1 MSARVFPVAMTAEN
15 RILRWSVYDPPF
27 MGMMPFLNCS
37 ESTVQI
43 PSFSVNEYDMDNLQC
58 KDDELIVVSYSK
70 IRCIDVYVNSISG
83 KGRKNSD
90 GILIGPEEIGEGSIE
105 KPFCNLNTAY
115 RLAFCYIRNTC
126 CQLAIHI
133 HLKGT
138 VDYQIF
144 LLDNAYS
151 SQKTDFYGRLIISP
165 WNTEDS
171 TDVKAEISVNISGG
185 GSSSYSLIHHAVG
198 VFFKSINFS
207 LSLSNV
213 SDSDIQMIKS
223 YHSVFIDC
231 DFTMTSSSL
240 LNNSGIVCGFYVNYS
255 SFIDCSAYID
265 KNIGAMLHGARY
277 IKNFTA
283 KNTTIQ
289 GNHCFMKAD
298 YIDKFHWEGN
308 FAEEWYNGSQYDKD
322 LIIVG
327 ESAYNINLA
336 IDSAD
341 NSADIFRGGNIYNS
355 KVNITGTIDTIFS
368 YTILV
373 NCNVI
378 IDTSMTDYNARI
390 CSGVDQIISCNFD
403 AVLNESDMAI
413 SAGTIYKSYINISGE
428 KIYNSGVAGN
438 TIEDCDINT
447 VNCGVSGNT
456 IKNCTIVIEDGPL
469 YSINSFI
476 LIEKCDITLLMR
488 KDPHTGGYPI
498 KVKSMESCNIKLDAT
513 ISSEY
518 FCHIEVISSKNGEIS
533 DNIIQISADLN
544 IPGGGYFGNSSTQIT
559 GIFANG
565 CKVSNNSLTATIKVK
580 SKTHSANAEFI
591 AISPVSDADFLLNN
605 IDSNEITSSVQ
616 LDNTDRKENYSVT
629 ASCYGILT
637 AERSVY
643 SGNKTSLSA
652 TVQINKHSD
661 EFEWYWGEEI
671 CSLGNGT
678 RKSQKRSYEKIDGER
693 DWVTHDITTEDIEC

>member
-70 IRCIDVYVNSISG
+70 IRCIDVYVNSVSG

-171 TDVKAEISVNISGG
+171 TDVKAEISVNISGD

-223 YHSVFIDC
+223 YHSVFIGC

-240 LNNSGIVCGFYVNYS
+240 LNSSGIVCGFYVNYS

-308 FAEEWYNGSQYDKD
+308 FAEEWNNGYQYDKD

-355 KVNITGTIDTIFS
+355 RVNITGTIGFIFSHITIFA
-368 YTILV
+368 
-373 NCNVI
+373 NCNTI
-378 IDTSMTDYNARI
+378 INTSMSDYTTRI
-390 CSGVDQIISCNFD
+390 CSSVEQIISCNFD
-403 AVLNESDMAI
+403 AVLNVSDAAI
-413 SAGTIYKSYINISGE
+413 SASSIYKSSINISGE
-428 KIYNSGVAGN
+428 KIYNSGVSGN
-438 TIEDCDINT
+438 IIEDCDINT

-456 IKNCTIVIEDGPL
+456 IKNCTIVIEDGT
-469 YSINSFI
+469 INSSI
-476 LIEKCDITLLMR
+476 LVEQSDITLRMR
-488 KDPHTGGYPI
+488 KDPSAWATPI
-498 KVKSMESCNIKLDAT
+498 GVKSLKSCNIKLDAK
-513 ISSEY
+513 ISSESSCY
-518 FCHIEVISSKNGEIS
+518 IDVISCDNGEIS

-544 IPGGGYFGNSSTQIT
+544 IPGGGYFGDSGTQIT
-559 GIFANG
+559 GILVHE
-565 CKVSNNSLTATIKVK
+565 CKVSNNSLTATMKVK
-580 SKTHSANAEFI
+580 SKTHRANAKFI
-591 AISPVSDADFLLNN
+591 AIDPRLVCD
-605 IDSNEITSSVQ
+605 IDSNEITASVQ
-616 LDNTDRKENYSVT
+616 LDDTDLKESSCSAT

-637 AERSVY
+637 TEGSVY
-643 SGNKTSLSA
+643 SGNKTFLSA
-652 TVQINKHSD
+652 TVQVNKHSD

-678 RKSQKRSYEKIDGER
+678 RKSQKRSHEKIDGEW
-693 DWVTHDITTEDIEC
+693 DWVTHDIITEDIEC

>member
-1 MSARVFPVAMTAEN
+1 
-15 RILRWSVYDPPF
+15 
-27 MGMMPFLNCS
+27 
-37 ESTVQI
+37 
-43 PSFSVNEYDMDNLQC
+43 
-58 KDDELIVVSYSK
+58 
-70 IRCIDVYVNSISG
+70 
-83 KGRKNSD
+83 
-90 GILIGPEEIGEGSIE
+90 
-105 KPFCNLNTAY
+105 
-115 RLAFCYIRNTC
+115 
-126 CQLAIHI
+126 
-133 HLKGT
+133 
-138 VDYQIF
+138 
-144 LLDNAYS
+144 
-151 SQKTDFYGRLIISP
+151 
-165 WNTEDS
+165 
-171 TDVKAEISVNISGG
+171 
-185 GSSSYSLIHHAVG
+185 
-198 VFFKSINFS
+198 
-207 LSLSNV
+207 
-213 SDSDIQMIKS
+213 
-223 YHSVFIDC
+223 
-231 DFTMTSSSL
+231 
-240 LNNSGIVCGFYVNYS
+240 
-255 SFIDCSAYID
+255 
-265 KNIGAMLHGARY
+265 
-277 IKNFTA
+277 
-283 KNTTIQ
+283 
-289 GNHCFMKAD
+289 MKAD

-456 IKNCTIVIEDGPL
+456 IKNCTIVIEDGT
-469 YSINSFI
+469 INSSI
-476 LIEKCDITLLMR
+476 LVEQSDITLLIR
-488 KDPHTGGYPI
+488 KDPSAWFSPI
-498 KVKSMESCNIKLDAT
+498 VIKSLKSCNIKLDAK
-513 ISSEY
+513 ISNEY
-518 FCHIEVISSKNGEIS
+518 FCYIDVISCGNGEIS
-533 DNIIQISADLN
+533 DNIIHISADLN
-544 IPGGGYFGNSSTQIT
+544 IPGGGYFGDSDTQIT
-559 GIFANG
+559 GILVRE
-565 CKVSNNSLTATIKVK
+565 CQVSNNSLTATMKVK
-580 SKTHSANAEFI
+580 SKTHRANAKFI
-591 AISPVSDADFLLNN
+591 AIDPSLVCD
-605 IDSNEITSSVQ
+605 IDSNEITASVQ
-616 LDNTDRKENYSVT
+616 LDDTDLKESNCSAT

-678 RKSQKRSYEKIDGER
+678 RKSQKRSYEKIDGEW

>member
-1 MSARVFPVAMTAEN
+1 MTDEN
-15 RILRWSVYDPPF
+15 RILRWSIYEPPF

-70 IRCIDVYVNSISG
+70 IRCIDVYVNSVSG

-223 YHSVFIDC
+223 YHSVFISC

-240 LNNSGIVCGFYVNYS
+240 LNSSGIVCGFYVNYS

-308 FAEEWYNGSQYDKD
+308 FAEEWNNGYQYDKD

-355 KVNITGTIDTIFS
+355 RVNITGTIGSIFS
-368 YTILV
+368 NITIIA
-373 NCNVI
+373 NCNTI
-378 IDTSMTDYNARI
+378 IDTSMSDYTARI
-390 CSGVDQIISCNFD
+390 CSGAEQIISCNFD
-403 AVLNESDMAI
+403 AVLNVSYAAI
-413 SAGTIYKSYINISGE
+413 SAGSIYKSSINISGE
-428 KIYNSGVAGN
+428 KIYNSGVSGN

-447 VNCGVSGNT
+447 VNCSVSGNT
-456 IKNCTIVIEDGPL
+456 IKNCTIVIEGA
-469 YSINSFI
+469 SINRINSIYSSI
-476 LIEKCDITLLMR
+476 LVEQCDITLRMR
-488 KDPHTGGYPI
+488 KDPFAWATPI
-498 KVKSMESCNIKLDAT
+498 GVKSLKSCNIKLDAT
-513 ISSEY
+513 ISSES
-518 FCHIEVISSKNGEIS
+518 FCYIDVISCYNGEIS

-544 IPGGGYFGNSSTQIT
+544 IPGGGYFGDSDTQIT

-616 LDNTDRKENYSVT
+616 LDDTDLKESSCSAT

-643 SGNKTSLSA
+643 SGNKTSISA

-678 RKSQKRSYEKIDGER
+678 RKSQKRSHEKIDGEW
-693 DWVTHDITTEDIEC
+693 DWVTHDIITEDIEC